1 MTILWVKG
9 CGFPIV
15 FRNVWVTVLDDFFL
29 LSFYPDCLS
38 ECTYKPLKT
47 KYLPGFG
54 SFMQVFCT
62 TRKYKFCQSRP
73 SQSLFQF
80 FFFFIPILFALIY
93 ILPMTGGVWVNT
105 GFILYSTSPFS
116 LTFILS
122 ICLYSI
128 LFIYIKKKLSA
139 VSPAMQ
145 FFSLLPKAPFM
156 FLVFFLLSSKL
167 CYLPYSLIFPWAH
180 ILSNSIV
187 T

>member
-1 MTILWVKG
+1 MYIQALEDKNI
-9 CGFPIV
+9 CQD
-15 FRNVWVTVLDDFFL
+15 LAAL
-29 LSFYPDCLS
+29 C
-38 ECTYKPLKT
+38 
-47 KYLPGFG
+47 
-54 SFMQVFCT
+54 
-62 TRKYKFCQSRP
+62 KF
-73 SQSLFQF
+73 
-80 FFFFIPILFALIY
+80 FALQESTSSVNHVPVNFYFNFLINSHLIWTY
-93 ILPMTGGVWVNT
+93 LYFTDEYTTGVWVNT

-116 LTFILS
+116 FTFILS

-128 LFIYIKKKLSA
+128 LFIYKKKLSA

-167 CYLPYSLIFPWAH
+167 CYLPYSLIFHYAH